1 MIRKWKEM
9 QVEFS
14 GKPEYRVIEKG
25 LDKLTTYLERT
36 ELTPAY
42 VVSMGM

>member
-1 MIRKWKEM
+1 M
-9 QVEFS
+9 QVEFF
-14 GKPEYRVIEKG
+14 GRPEYHVIEKG